1 MKNTGM
7 LRIVSNLCLLL
18 IIGLVALSSFGT
30 HALAAREPALKGR
43 TGADNVAL
51 QIAVDQSSDVEA
63 YMEALERAGA
73 HGTFFFCS
81 QCYVDNALLQ
91 QVKQRGHG
99 VGYYTCAAH
108 EGQETGMY
116 IGGGYSVTVMSYD
129 DGENM
134 QQVCPSINLTKLK
147 KLDDW
152 TEVLSR
158 RISGDMFLYIA
169 ADNDQE
175 DFKKVVQIVLDKG
188 YTILKVDEM
197 L

>member
-1 MKNTGM
+1 MNSSRM
-7 LRIVSNLCLLL
+7 LRTVTNIILMM
-18 IIGLVALSSFGT
+18 IIGLVALSSFGS

-63 YMEALERAGA
+63 YMDLLENAGA
-73 HGTFFFCS
+73 RGTFFFCS
-81 QCYVDNALLQ
+81 QCYTDSAMIQEVIR
-91 QVKQRGHG
+91 RGHG
-99 VGYYTCAAH
+99 VGSYTCSAH
-108 EGQETGMY
+108 DKQQTGMY
-116 IGGGYSVTVMSYD
+116 IGGGYSVTVMSYKSGD
-129 DGENM
+129 SV

-147 KLDDW
+147 KLKNW
-152 TEVLSR
+152 HEVLSGQ
-158 RISGDMFLYIA
+158 ISGDMFLYIA